1 MRDLFHALLLVWE
14 YIDSDFQ
21 RPQDRRR
28 FARELASDFGRTS
41 RGRYS
46 GTALMRMMLA
56 LAQRLIYC
64 FRAADSGLSV
74 LLFEEPAG
82 GLTRFSGYF
91 GQWTDVIYVTID
103 NDWVTCLSA
112 ERSTLVSKVTERLS
126 CGKMITRVHHLG
138 IYPEKTKR
146 LEQQYRPGRSTNRVI
161 SRRGISISTTG
172 LSVKD
177 NLQRIC
183 C

>member
-103 NDWVTCLSA
+103 NDWVTCSSA

-126 CGKMITRVHHLG
+126 CGKMISPGCIISVF
-138 IYPEKTKR
+138 IPKR
-146 LEQQYRPGRSTNRVI
+146 PNGWNNNIGPVGLLI
-161 SRRGISISTTG
+161 G
-172 LSVKD
+172 LSQGVGSA
-177 NLQRIC
+177 LAQQV
-183 C
+183 